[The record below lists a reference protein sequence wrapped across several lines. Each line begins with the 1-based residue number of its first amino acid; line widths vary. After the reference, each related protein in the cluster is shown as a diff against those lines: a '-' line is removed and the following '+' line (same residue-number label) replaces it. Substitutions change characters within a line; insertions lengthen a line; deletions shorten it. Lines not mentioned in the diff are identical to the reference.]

1 MAITKELA
9 RYSMFAWLLLSMA
22 AGCSTQKPILASNEH
37 LMRVGPDVAKQDIDD
52 CIVRAEVTGT
62 ESGSSATGSPVAG
75 AATSSVAGA
84 AAGGAGG
91 AIFGNA
97 GQGAAAGAV
106 GGAVGSLTQ
115 ALLQGLFRPSPAQPS
130 HQQFVNNCL
139 RQKGYE
145 PIAWK

>member
-1 MAITKELA
+1 MRRTI
-9 RYSMFAWLLLSMA
+9 FAGFFFA
-22 AGCSTQKPILASNEH
+22 ASACASQRPMLASNEH
-37 LMRVGPDVAKQDIDD
+37 LMRVGPNVAKQDIDD
-52 CIVRAEVTGT
+52 CMARAQVTAS
-62 ESGSSATGSPVAG
+62 ESGGSVGGNAVAG
-75 AATSSVAGA
+75 AATGSVAGA

-115 ALLQGLFRPSPAQPS
+115 ALLQGLFRPKPPQPS

>member
-1 MAITKELA
+1 MAISKDLA
-9 RYSMFAWLLLSMA
+9 RHSIFAWVLFSVVA
-22 AGCSTQKPILASNEH
+22 CASQKPMLASNEH
-37 LMRVGPDVAKQDIDD
+37 LMRVGPEVAKYDIDD
-52 CIVRAEVTGT
+52 CMARAEVTPT
-62 ESGSSATGSPVAG
+62 ESGGSAGGNAVAG
-75 AATSSVAGA
+75 AATNSVAGA

-91 AIFGNA
+91 AIFGNP

-115 ALLQGLFRPSPAQPS
+115 ALLQGWFRAKPPQPS